1 MAIIIIS
8 LYDSSS
14 RRAEARKKIVVDIVK
29 KIRSGSRFFIFCF
42 HPSKPGS
49 LGFVQIILDKIL
61 NSFINKT
68 SILADIAGE
77 QKQ

>member
-42 HPSKPGS
+42 QLMFSS
-49 LGFVQIILDKIL
+49 LRILLI
-61 NSFINKT
+61 
-68 SILADIAGE
+68 
-77 QKQ
+77 